1 MAIRMDERRDRRA
14 FGRAINYSIL
24 SARFAPVRG
33 IVELAN
39 LIERRLLLFKT
50 RQPIAFDE
58 P

>member
-1 MAIRMDERRDRRA
+1 MDERRDRRA
-14 FGRAINYSIL
+14 FARAINYSIL
-24 SARFAPVRG
+24 SARFAPVRA

-39 LIERRLLLFKT
+39 LIDCRPLLFKT